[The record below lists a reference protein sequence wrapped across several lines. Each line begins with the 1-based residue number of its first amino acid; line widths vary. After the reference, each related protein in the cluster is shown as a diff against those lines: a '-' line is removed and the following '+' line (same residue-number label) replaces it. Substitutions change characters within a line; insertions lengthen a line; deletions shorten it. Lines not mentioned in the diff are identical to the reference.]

1 MTIFLDTNTCV
12 AILNDRP
19 PIVRAR
25 ARTVGHGGE
34 RLHVPAIVAFELW
47 FGVAK
52 SSRAAESRQALAAL
66 FATFPVVAFE
76 DDDAAIAGGVR
87 AALAAAGT
95 PIGPYDVLI
104 AAQALRHGAT
114 LVTANEREFGRVA
127 GLRIEN
133 WAA

>member
-12 AILNDRP
+12 AILGDRP

-25 ARTVGHGGE
+25 ARTVGRGGE

-52 SSRAAESRQALAAL
+52 SSRATESRQALTAL

-76 DDDAAIAGGVR
+76 DEDAAIAGDIR
-87 AALAAAGT
+87 AGLSVAGT